1 MRRISGRPWVGR
13 TGGIQRPA
21 LGTRS
26 VLPPLSAVCGL
37 SGLSALSG
45 ASALLF
51 LLIAACG
58 AAADH
63 ELLGDRAYAE
73 GHFADALVEYQLAL
87 KQGPTAQL
95 MAKAGAAALH
105 AGDLVGAAA
114 QYRALAEEGG
124 AQRVTEGADGLELVA
139 QAAVESDDRPGLA
152 AALSALQAVAAGRAL
167 GAFARQLAQTAGT
180 EARSPDALSVLPY
193 AAAAAGDARRE
204 DSLMYLYAA
213 ALQRFGRC
221 EQAVPIFEAVA
232 RRRREPAVTA
242 PAQRNLLV
250 CALSLGQRS
259 LDSGQAERA
268 EEWFRRAAAGDERDA
283 LARAAYIGI
292 GDVLFARGAFAEA
305 AEAYQRVLA
314 GASPGDSLA
323 QIAAEK
329 LNQLANA
336 GAVIR

>member
-1 MRRISGRPWVGR
+1 MAVGR
-13 TGGIQRPA
+13 
-21 LGTRS
+21 S
-26 VLPPLSAVCGL
+26 VRV
-37 SGLSALSG
+37 
-45 ASALLF
+45 
-51 LLIAACG
+51 AAAILVLAGCAG

-63 ELLGDRAYAE
+63 ETLGDRAYAE
-73 GHFADALVEYQLAL
+73 GHFADALVEYRLAL

-95 MAKAGAAALH
+95 RAKAGAAGLH
-105 AGDLVGAAA
+105 AGDLVAAA
-114 QYRALAEEGG
+114 EEYRALAEEGG
-124 AQRVTEGADGLELVA
+124 PQRVTEGADGLELVA
-139 QAAVESDDRPGLA
+139 KAAVEEDDRAGLA
-152 AALSALQAVAAGRAL
+152 AALTGLRAVAAGRAL

-180 EARSPDALSVLPY
+180 EPRSPDALNLLPY

-232 RRRREPAVTA
+232 RRRREPAVTV
-242 PAQRNLLV
+242 PAQRNLLT

-314 GASPGDSLA
+314 GAPPGDSLA

-329 LNQLANA
+329 LNQVANA